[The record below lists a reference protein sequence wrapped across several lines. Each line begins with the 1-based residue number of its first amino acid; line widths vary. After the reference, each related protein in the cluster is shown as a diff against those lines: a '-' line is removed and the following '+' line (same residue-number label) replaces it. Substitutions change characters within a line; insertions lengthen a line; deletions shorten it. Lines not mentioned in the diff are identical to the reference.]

1 MFKSNHTK
9 SKSDTDFHSNKTI
22 NDDICGSLKIF
33 HNNISKDLK
42 SAKKTEK
49 NVTNFTR
56 KYSNFKKEEECH
68 FISIFEKI
76 LIFKKQLDYY
86 FFRKKLPSIKFDLDI
101 TLEIINKKIDD
112 LKNKLID
119 ECPILIKSV
128 LIDKLNEF
136 NEVIKSLIETKP
148 QEFYKEV
155 KFAILSQFERIRL
168 DIFEL
173 LENIHENE
181 NDENNILQDVNK
193 IKNECKFNH
202 GILFNSLNEFDNVEN
217 DNNDNFQLTSELK
230 ENIISVLLPIKNNIL
245 KFIEEIT
252 HDILF
257 SLTKFSYIIDY
268 YSLSISNLNLLLF
281 KSIISYIEINNESN
295 SNSQENKTL
304 FLIEL
309 IIILNRTFTKKSLI
323 DIKKRVNASESSIQ
337 NSMGKFILNN
347 INELIPKC
355 QGLNNNNKSLNHYY
369 VKSLFTKSY
378 EYYLYYKTYMKSFED
393 NKKLELVK
401 SFKFYYDLKL
411 IFWKS
416 VYTKMDSN
424 VKSVDIC
431 CRICEQTIPLND
443 FVLHVYYCKEQSQY
457 YKKMNNFKSKIKK
470 YINSLEIYKTKI
482 NQPLFNKEKF
492 FFKKNNEMN
501 KIFKKIKKEQE
512 LDNIDKNNTN
522 DFLHT
527 LIKIYI
533 NENSKPNDYY
543 EKNPEKLSI
552 VSTLI
557 YLTYFVYIV
566 NKKSIF
572 NNNDNNNDNNNNQNN
587 NIENNEDI
595 ELSDI
600 LGNILSF
607 LIQILLTTEYL
618 LEARHTRTKSNI
630 YLNNAHQ
637 SFLSTS
643 NDSFLNPTVRYH
655 SSKNVVFNEFSI
667 NNSHELSMN
676 LNVTQERR
684 RRSSVRHQTF
694 CMIMQDIKDKFSFNK
709 ALLNQNQNNSI
720 QNHLSQ
726 NSLNQSNTN
735 PINMNQNNLN
745 QNIIEMNNDESSI
758 SMQSSTSNIVK
769 IDNMNRRDSK
779 SKTIKEAKNFFEM
792 RSNSDNKSNEVFNF
806 FFNQKNKTIK
816 KNLFADN
823 KNKLVNSFN
832 LSKTNRDKG
841 IKRETKSSKFLFQKD
856 SPTTEKGPIK
866 IKQNKDIFNFDKK
879 DSSFEGENILENSLS
894 KEFFSQDKNSFSG
907 SYNNSENDK
916 EKVENMLS
924 KKSLLSAKTSNSN
937 IINEKKVPTS
947 LFLKS
952 EKIILNY
959 KPSFSSF
966 KDGLKQSLFKA
977 QHNEK
982 DEEEKNINNIKVN
995 KTRIKNKISLRSN
1008 NSYDNLDSEKKSEN
1022 DDENKK
1028 QKIINKKFEK
1038 IKFEEKKRKL
1048 SPDTKKKGKKKN
1060 SIVDKNKC
1068 LVFYDYNETSSENE
1082 DNESDS
1088 ENNSEEYGNLKYSK
1102 SKNENNIN
1110 NLNFFFD
1117 LKRKNKENNIGK
1129 SKNSSEESDDSY
1141 SIPDNDNK
1149 GSNKVIVVNAEEN
1162 EKNEKNE
1169 NHNQNNSFSGDLS
1182 EYHPELENI
1191 EEENWF
1197 NFDTNFFMNADIN
1210 VQNINVIDSIKDL
1223 LREINNEDEKEKDG
1237 FDEHDE
1243 HDEEN
1248 PKITL
1253 NLNNNL
1259 NKMSDTNVNINSNFK
1274 LILPLA
1280 KGGYGSVGLYKKTTT
1295 GDMFAIKTVN
1305 INNMKEKKLSK
1316 TLQNERNI
1324 MKGVSSDYV
1333 VNSYF
1338 IFKDEKNYYFV
1349 MEYLPGGDVYHLL
1362 SSIILPFS
1370 TIQLIVAETLLA
1382 VYYLHSINIIH
1393 HDIKPENIL
1402 ISKDGHFK
1410 LSDFGLSKTIN
1421 EEEKK
1426 EDEEEQNKSSSYSSN
1441 SSSLSDDHDNSKA
1454 EGTLYYMAPE
1464 LFTNDFPVGK
1474 SIDYW
1479 AIGIVI
1485 FELFTFKS
1493 PFEAETQEK
1502 TKQNIID
1509 YNINWEPIH
1518 SEEVTKNYK
1527 NYIDC
1532 TIDLIKKFIFFNPA
1546 QRWGDKNFKQ
1556 IQNHEF
1562 FKGFDWVNIKKIKN
1576 SAVLSHLK
1584 KVVEKNNKKIK
1595 ELNKAKG
1602 EKNNGDLICEVD
1614 LNYDE
1619 SNLKFSQRIDNL
1631 QKRNNELIKMKFKKK
1646 EIKIEDDDEN
1656 FKRSLFFDL
1665 Q

>member
-181 NDENNILQDVNK
+181 NDENNILQNVNK

-557 YLTYFVYIV
+557 YLTYFVYIL

-572 NNNDNNNDNNNNQNN
+572 NNNDNNNDNNN

-607 LIQILLTTEYL
+607 LIQILFTTEYL

-694 CMIMQDIKDKFSFNK
+694 FMIMQDIKDKFSFNK

-769 IDNMNRRDSK
+769 IDNMNR
-779 SKTIKEAKNFFEM
+779 
-792 RSNSDNKSNEVFNF
+792 
-806 FFNQKNKTIK
+806 
-816 KNLFADN
+816 
-823 KNKLVNSFN
+823 
-832 LSKTNRDKG
+832 
-841 IKRETKSSKFLFQKD
+841 
-856 SPTTEKGPIK
+856 
-866 IKQNKDIFNFDKK
+866 
-879 DSSFEGENILENSLS
+879 
-894 KEFFSQDKNSFSG
+894 
-907 SYNNSENDK
+907 
-916 EKVENMLS
+916 
-924 KKSLLSAKTSNSN
+924 
-937 IINEKKVPTS
+937 
-947 LFLKS
+947 
-952 EKIILNY
+952 
-959 KPSFSSF
+959 
-966 KDGLKQSLFKA
+966 
-977 QHNEK
+977 
-982 DEEEKNINNIKVN
+982 
-995 KTRIKNKISLRSN
+995 
-1008 NSYDNLDSEKKSEN
+1008 
-1022 DDENKK
+1022 
-1028 QKIINKKFEK
+1028 
-1038 IKFEEKKRKL
+1038 
-1048 SPDTKKKGKKKN
+1048 
-1060 SIVDKNKC
+1060 
-1068 LVFYDYNETSSENE
+1068 
-1082 DNESDS
+1082 
-1088 ENNSEEYGNLKYSK
+1088 
-1102 SKNENNIN
+1102 
-1110 NLNFFFD
+1110 
-1117 LKRKNKENNIGK
+1117 
-1129 SKNSSEESDDSY
+1129 
-1141 SIPDNDNK
+1141 
-1149 GSNKVIVVNAEEN
+1149 
-1162 EKNEKNE
+1162 
-1169 NHNQNNSFSGDLS
+1169 
-1182 EYHPELENI
+1182 
-1191 EEENWF
+1191 
-1197 NFDTNFFMNADIN
+1197 
-1210 VQNINVIDSIKDL
+1210 
-1223 LREINNEDEKEKDG
+1223 
-1237 FDEHDE
+1237 
-1243 HDEEN
+1243 
-1248 PKITL
+1248 
-1253 NLNNNL
+1253 
-1259 NKMSDTNVNINSNFK
+1259 
-1274 LILPLA
+1274 
-1280 KGGYGSVGLYKKTTT
+1280 
-1295 GDMFAIKTVN
+1295 
-1305 INNMKEKKLSK
+1305 
-1316 TLQNERNI
+1316 
-1324 MKGVSSDYV
+1324 
-1333 VNSYF
+1333 
-1338 IFKDEKNYYFV
+1338 
-1349 MEYLPGGDVYHLL
+1349 
-1362 SSIILPFS
+1362 
-1370 TIQLIVAETLLA
+1370 
-1382 VYYLHSINIIH
+1382 
-1393 HDIKPENIL
+1393 
-1402 ISKDGHFK
+1402 
-1410 LSDFGLSKTIN
+1410 
-1421 EEEKK
+1421 
-1426 EDEEEQNKSSSYSSN
+1426 
-1441 SSSLSDDHDNSKA
+1441 
-1454 EGTLYYMAPE
+1454 
-1464 LFTNDFPVGK
+1464 
-1474 SIDYW
+1474 
-1479 AIGIVI
+1479 
-1485 FELFTFKS
+1485 
-1493 PFEAETQEK
+1493 
-1502 TKQNIID
+1502 
-1509 YNINWEPIH
+1509 
-1518 SEEVTKNYK
+1518 
-1527 NYIDC
+1527 
-1532 TIDLIKKFIFFNPA
+1532 
-1546 QRWGDKNFKQ
+1546 
-1556 IQNHEF
+1556 
-1562 FKGFDWVNIKKIKN
+1562 
-1576 SAVLSHLK
+1576 
-1584 KVVEKNNKKIK
+1584 
-1595 ELNKAKG
+1595 
-1602 EKNNGDLICEVD
+1602 
-1614 LNYDE
+1614 
-1619 SNLKFSQRIDNL
+1619 
-1631 QKRNNELIKMKFKKK
+1631 
-1646 EIKIEDDDEN
+1646 
-1656 FKRSLFFDL
+1656 
-1665 Q
+1665 